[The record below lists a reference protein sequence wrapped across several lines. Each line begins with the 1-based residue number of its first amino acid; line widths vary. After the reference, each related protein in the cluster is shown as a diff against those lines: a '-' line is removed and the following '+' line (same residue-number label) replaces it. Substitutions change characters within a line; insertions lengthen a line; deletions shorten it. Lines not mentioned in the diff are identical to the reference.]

1 MTAARTAK
9 RITAWVAGLIVVA
22 MAGLF
27 VANLLGFNLF
37 KTNQSEPTLLNS
49 IQDTSKYVAAVGDF
63 EVVVNDKD
71 DNPLLPDVISG
82 RQSLF
87 VGAGTVN
94 AYVDLSGLAEDDLTL
109 SDDGKAVIV
118 RLPEAQLEKPNLD
131 QDRSKLVSQDR
142 GVLDRINDALAV
154 PEQAKFYKMAEER
167 IAEAAEKSELKKRAT
182 ENTKAMLTGMFGS
195 MDIRATFRD

>member
-27 VANLLGFNLF
+27 VASLLGFNLF
-37 KTNQSEPTLLNS
+37 KTSQSETTLLNS

-109 SDDGKAVIV
+109 SDDGKAVII

-167 IAEAAEKSELKKRAT
+167 IAAAAEKSELKKRAT